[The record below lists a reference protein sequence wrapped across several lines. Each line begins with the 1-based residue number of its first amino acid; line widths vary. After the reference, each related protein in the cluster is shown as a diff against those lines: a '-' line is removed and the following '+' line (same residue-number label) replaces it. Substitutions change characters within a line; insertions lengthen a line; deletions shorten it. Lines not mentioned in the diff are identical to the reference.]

1 MLITLLKRA
10 YHKHCFIANRKLF
23 EECTINTQCTQKSGK
38 AVCTALHERKL
49 CMCKAGYVEER
60 KSLKCR
66 KGDLCIFPKL
76 TEYKVKIR
84 IWNATSD
91 FLFILANKRINERCL
106 INEQCNGTENANT
119 CLHRENITRCSC
131 NDGFAWIHEK
141 CLKSEDECVLYPK
154 KVCFTN
160 EKLTM
165 CTFVVLYG
173 LIAFPR
179 KFFFLWIIVGRKLFE
194 TCSNR
199 EQCNGTDNAWNC
211 TDTHVD
217 NNKVCFCQDGYLNFK
232 GQCIKGIISLLLS
245 LYQYY
250 AFL

>member
-1 MLITLLKRA
+1 
-10 YHKHCFIANRKLF
+10 
-23 EECTINTQCTQKSGK
+23 
-38 AVCTALHERKL
+38 
-49 CMCKAGYVEER
+49 MCKAGYVEEK

-76 TEYKVKIR
+76 TEYKVNIR

-91 FLFILANKRINERCL
+91 FLFILANKRKNERCL

-119 CLHRENITRCSC
+119 CRHIENISICSC

-141 CLKSEDECVLYPK
+141 CLKSKDECVLYPK

-173 LIAFPR
+173 LLHSLESY
-179 KFFFLWIIVGRKLFE
+179 FFLWIIVGRKLFE

-199 EQCNGTDNAWNC
+199 EQCNGTDNARNC
-211 TDTHVD
+211 TNTHVD
-217 NNKVCFCQDGYLNFK
+217 NNKVCFCQVGYLNFK

-245 LYQYY
+245 LYHYH
-250 AFL
+250 AFLYKKVEVNQYHHHYKSDTCFEHTDIQTPSIKSDNI

>member
-1 MLITLLKRA
+1 MLKRA
-10 YHKHCFIANRKLF
+10 YHKLCFIANRKLF

-179 KFFFLWIIVGRKLFE
+179 KLFFFEL
-194 TCSNR
+194 
-199 EQCNGTDNAWNC
+199 
-211 TDTHVD
+211 
-217 NNKVCFCQDGYLNFK
+217 
-232 GQCIKGIISLLLS
+232 
-245 LYQYY
+245 
-250 AFL
+250 